1 MIFCCCLDVMLYF
14 HLFFISTY
22 IIIYPSHISIYL
34 LSITS
39 THHTYLSSIGTY
51 LFEQA
56 ANGEETTTINSFRDA
71 LNHFIIS
78 KDLKK

>member
-1 MIFCCCLDVMLYF
+1 MILCCCLDVMLYF

-22 IIIYPSHISIYL
+22 IIIYPSHISIYR
-34 LSITS
+34 SIF
-39 THHTYLSSIGTY
+39 YLSSIGTY